1 MPTGAATPPRADPVD
16 DERILLARIAD
27 GERDLPLIELYRI
40 YGRQLYAFGVRMLR
54 DESAAEEL
62 VQEVFV
68 RVWRNA
74 GQFDAGRAAPRTW
87 IFMLARNAAIDMH
100 RRAAV
105 RPQRADSP
113 DALDALSVED
123 ETERLVLG
131 LGVRDAMRG
140 LAQPHREVLELAY
153 DRQMTQSEIA
163 EHLGIPLGTVKT
175 RTYHG
180 LRELKDRLE
189 ERRLL

>member
-1 MPTGAATPPRADPVD
+1 MPTQSTTTEATDPAEA
-16 DERILLARIAD
+16 ERVLLARIAA

-40 YGRQLYAFGVRMLR
+40 YGRQLYALGVRMLG
-54 DESAAEEL
+54 DASAAEEL

-68 RVWRNA
+68 RVWQNA
-74 GQFDAGRAAPRTW
+74 ARFDERRASPRTW
-87 IFMLARNAAIDMH
+87 IFMLARNTAIDMH
-100 RRAAV
+100 RRASSRPRRAEGTDLESLAV
-105 RPQRADSP
+105 G
-113 DALDALSVED
+113 D
-123 ETERLVLG
+123 ETDRLILG
-131 LGVRDAMRG
+131 IGVRDAMTS
-140 LAQPHREVLELAY
+140 LAHAHREVLELAY

-163 EHLGIPLGTVKT
+163 EHLEIPLGTVKT